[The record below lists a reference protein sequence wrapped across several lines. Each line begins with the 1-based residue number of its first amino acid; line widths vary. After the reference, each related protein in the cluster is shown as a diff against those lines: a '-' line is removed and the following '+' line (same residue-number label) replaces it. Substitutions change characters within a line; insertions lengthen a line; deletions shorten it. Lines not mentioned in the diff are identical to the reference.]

1 MTFQELY
8 VLNRALDGQNIYGI
22 ADFSEVNI
30 PDISIDIYKENMIKR
45 GILKDKEN
53 FTVQGARI
61 LSYIKYYKLCD
72 KYIMLNNLI
81 VGKRT
86 NGSMIALIYNPL
98 IKDYKI
104 LPISSNVNVENI
116 VKSYKFLEG
125 ISVNEEFFVEKID
138 SKELTIKYGYKKN
151 NSLYLKIFDNVKE
164 NSYIIFLYSNIIY
177 IYDEEEYVL
186 KRIGKKQIIGILK
199 KVF

>member
-30 PDISIDIYKENMIKR
+30 PDILIDIYKENMIKR
-45 GILKDKEN
+45 GILKDKTN
-53 FTVQGARI
+53 FTVQGAHI
-61 LSYIKYYKLCD
+61 LSYIKYYKSCD

-81 VGKRT
+81 IGKRT
-86 NGSMIALIYNPL
+86 NGSMITLIYNPL
-98 IKDYKI
+98 IKDYKF
-104 LPISSNVNVENI
+104 LPTSSNVNVENI
-116 VKSYKFLEG
+116 VESYKFLNG
-125 ISVNEEFFVEKID
+125 ITANEEFFVEKIE
-138 SKELTIKYGYKKN
+138 SKELTTKYDYKKN
-151 NSLYLKIFDNVKE
+151 NSLYIKILDNVKE